1 MTSENFKI
9 LLIDDSDAINE
20 MNAYFFKEC
29 MDDVEIVTAKNGKDA
44 LAILENPDSIKTPD
58 LVLLDLKM
66 PVFDGYEF
74 LEYLSVIESSVQ
86 DQLKVVLLTTSMN
99 PKDKERISKFPIVL
113 DYLAKPLT
121 MNKVSE
127 LVNTYLKQKG

>member
-1 MTSENFKI
+1 MTSKNFKI

-20 MNAYFFKEC
+20 MNAYFFRESI
-29 MDDVEIVTAKNGKDA
+29 DDVEILTAKNGKDA
-44 LAILENPDSIKTPD
+44 LAIIENPDSNELPD

-74 LEYLSVIESSVQ
+74 LEYLSSIEFSYQ

-113 DYLAKPLT
+113 DYLVKPLT

-127 LVNTYLKQKG
+127 LVNAYLKAQA